1 MPFNAIL
8 HEIDQCNKCGFCL
21 PVCPTYQ
28 ITGNELASP
37 RGRIAMVEALAR
49 DEIGAGPALAESL
62 DYCLGCRAC
71 ETACPSGV
79 HYEVILEAGKTQLR
93 QARGPG
99 NREPWLVR
107 RALNQVGNP
116 ERLGRM
122 VRLARRF
129 KGLPWP
135 RRIKQFTPMLGPQGI
150 VPPKIPPAATS
161 PNGPVQFFRGCMM
174 SAVFP
179 EANQAAENLLGL
191 VGYAVQEP
199 SGQTCCG
206 ALHWHSGDQEM
217 AKQFARRNIESFEEN
232 PGWVVNTA
240 GGCGAMLTEYERLF
254 QDDPDWTERA
264 QRFSSRIRDWST
276 VFLQSGRSLT
286 LKGQGERITLQNSCH
301 LVNVEKAGDDAVA
314 ILQQIQDQEFVPIAG
329 QNTCCGSA
337 GVYNLTHPEWA
348 LKILD
353 QKMGEVRGASAERIL
368 VNNPGC
374 QLQMQWGAERIAKNG
389 TVAVEHL
396 ASYTYRALLRG
407 RQES

>member
-1 MPFNAIL
+1 MAFNAIL
-8 HEIDQCNKCGFCL
+8 QEIDQCNKCGFCL

-37 RGRIAMVEALAR
+37 RGRIAMVEGLAR
-49 DEIGAGPALAESL
+49 GEIGVGPALAESL

-99 NREPWLVR
+99 NREPWLVQQ
-107 RALNQVGNP
+107 ALKQVGNP
-116 ERLGRM
+116 DRLGRM
-122 VRLARRF
+122 VRLARRL

-135 RRIKQFTPMLGPQGI
+135 RRIKQFTPMLGARAVMPEK
-150 VPPKIPPAATS
+150 VLPEEAT

-179 EANQAAENLLGL
+179 EANQAAENLLVMSGHS
-191 VGYAVQEP
+191 VEVPE
-199 SGQTCCG
+199 GQTCCG
-206 ALHWHSGDQEM
+206 ALHWHAGD
-217 AKQFARRNIESFEEN
+217 ADTARALAQRNIESFEEH

-240 GGCGAMLTEYERLF
+240 GGCGAMLQEYERLF
-254 QDDPDWTERA
+254 GDDPDWGHRA
-264 QRFSSRIRDWST
+264 QQFSARIRDWST
-276 VFLQSGRSLT
+276 VLLQSGGPLIM
-286 LKGQGERITLQNSCH
+286 KGQGERVTLQNSCH

-314 ILQQIQDQEFVPIAG
+314 IVQQIQDHEFVPIAG

-337 GVYNLTHPEWA
+337 GVYNLTHPDWA

-353 QKMGEVRGASAERIL
+353 QKMTEVRGVSARRIL

-374 QLQMQWGAERIAKNG
+374 QLQMQWGAERIAEDG
-389 TVAVEHL
+389 TVVVEHL
-396 ASYTYRALLRG
+396 ATYTYRALVRG

>member
-1 MPFNAIL
+1 MAFNAIL
-8 HEIDQCNKCGFCL
+8 RETDQCNKCGFCL

-49 DEIGAGPALAESL
+49 DEIEPGAGLAESL

-99 NREPWLVR
+99 HREPWLVR
-107 RALNQVGNP
+107 QALKQVGNP
-116 ERLGRM
+116 NRLGRM
-122 VRLARRF
+122 VRLARRL

-135 RRIKQFTPMLGPQGI
+135 RRVKQFTPMLGSPGVMPERI
-150 VPPKIPPAATS
+150 VSLEAT
-161 PNGPVQFFRGCMM
+161 PNGAVQFFRGCMM

-179 EANQAAENLLGL
+179 EANQAAANLLGM
-191 VGYAVQEP
+191 VGHAVEEP

-206 ALHWHSGDQEM
+206 ALHWHAGDQET
-217 AKQFARRNIESFEEN
+217 AKALARQNIASFEDHS
-232 PGWVVNTA
+232 GWVVNTA
-240 GGCGAMLTEYERLF
+240 GGCGAMLSEYERLF
-254 QDDPDWTERA
+254 KDDPDWVERA
-264 QRFSSRIRDWST
+264 RRFSARIRDWST
-276 VFLQSGRSLT
+276 VLVQSGQPLT
-286 LKGQGERITLQNSCH
+286 MKGQRERITLQNSCH

-329 QNTCCGSA
+329 QDTCCGSA

-353 QKMGEVRGASAERIL
+353 QKMAEVRDVSAERIL

-374 QLQMQWGAERIAKNG
+374 QLQMQWGAERITGQRA
-389 TVAVEHL
+389 VVVEHL
-396 ASYTYRALLRG
+396 ATYTYRALMRG